1 MDKDRVNITE
11 QLVHKVHANWTAEG
25 IVTLK
30 MCDSN
35 VNVLDGLVN
44 TRPTDSWDHLSCLA
58 SETPNPE
65 LHSSCQRFPYDERPI
80 VRFASVVST
89 CPR

>member
-1 MDKDRVNITE
+1 MEKDRVNITE
-11 QLVHKVHANWTAEG
+11 QVHKVHANWTAEG

-30 MCDSN
+30 VCDSN

-65 LHSSCQRFPYDERPI
+65 LHSSCQQFPHGERPI

>member
-1 MDKDRVNITE
+1 MEKDRVNITE
-11 QLVHKVHANWTAEG
+11 QVHKVHANWTAEG
-25 IVTLK
+25 NVTLK

-65 LHSSCQRFPYDERPI
+65 LHPVMSTISVWRTSDCPFRLSRFHL
-80 VRFASVVST
+80 S
-89 CPR
+89 

>member
-1 MDKDRVNITE
+1 MDKERVNITE
-11 QLVHKVHANWTAEG
+11 QVHKVHANWTAEG

-65 LHSSCQRFPYDERPI
+65 LHLCQRFPHGERPI
-80 VRFASVVST
+80 VQFASVVST